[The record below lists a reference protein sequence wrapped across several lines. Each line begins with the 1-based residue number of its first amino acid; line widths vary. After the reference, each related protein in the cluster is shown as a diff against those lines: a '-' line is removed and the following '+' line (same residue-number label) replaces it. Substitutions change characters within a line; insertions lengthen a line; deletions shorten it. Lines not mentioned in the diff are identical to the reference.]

1 MIKRDYYEVLNIDR
15 TATEAEIKKAYR
27 QLALQ
32 CHPDRNREDPEAEEK
47 FKEASEAYE
56 VLSDP
61 QRRSLYDAYG
71 HRGLEGAG
79 FRGFAD
85 IDDVFASMGDIFEEL
100 FGGMGFGFDLGF
112 GGRTRRRPTA
122 CRGPDLRHDLEISFM
137 DAAHGTE
144 QEISVTR
151 QVKCSSCDGSG
162 AEHGAGRVTCKACGG
177 VGHITQRQGFF
188 VLQSACP
195 RCHGQGSVIE
205 RYCQDCRGRGRVR
218 KTSKIKVKVPAGIED
233 GMSLVL
239 RGQGE
244 PGENSGPPG
253 DLYVIVSVVPHQFF
267 TRQGDEL
274 SCTVPISFPQAALG
288 AQITVPSLDSGEIEV
303 QVPAGTET
311 GDELRIGGKG
321 LPNVHRRGK
330 RGDYV
335 IRFMVETPKKL
346 SKKQRKLL
354 EEFEK
359 L

>member
-1 MIKRDYYEVLNIDR
+1 MIKRDYYEVLNVDR
-15 TATEAEIKKAYR
+15 TATDAEVKKAYR
-27 QLALQ
+27 QLALKY
-32 CHPDRNREDPEAEEK
+32 HPDRNREDPQAEEK

-85 IDDVFASMGDIFEEL
+85 IDDVFASMGDIFEDL
-100 FGGMGFGFDLGF
+100 FGGMGFGFDFGF
-112 GGRTRRRPTA
+112 GSRTGRRRA
-122 CRGPDLRHDLEISFM
+122 VRRGSDLRHDLRISFM

-151 QVKCSSCDGSG
+151 QVRCSSCEGSG
-162 AEHGAGRVTCKACGG
+162 AEHGTGRVTCKACGG

-188 VLQSACP
+188 VLQSVCP
-195 RCHGQGSVIE
+195 HCHGQGSVIE
-205 RYCQDCRGRGRVR
+205 RHCPDCRGRGRVR

-244 PGENSGPPG
+244 PGEHNGPPG
-253 DLYVIVSVVPHQFF
+253 DLYVIVSVAPHDFF
-267 TRQGDEL
+267 ARQGDEL
-274 SCTVPISFPQAALG
+274 LGTVPVSFTQAALG
-288 AQITVPSLDSGEIEV
+288 AKITVPSLDSEEIEV

-311 GDELRIGGKG
+311 GDELRLGGKG
-321 LPNVHRRGK
+321 LPNVRRRGK

-335 IRFMVETPKKL
+335 IRFMVKTPKKL

-359 L
+359 G